1 MLDFGHQQ
9 WQVFDNSELL
19 SLIIK
24 VYIYIY
30 RENKICVCTF
40 QVINQLGEGNELN
53 ILDDDRLLVILNY
66 CIYKCMWTNPH
77 FHVAD
82 KGVRLKTYFFII

>member
-30 RENKICVCTF
+30 REKKYVY
-40 QVINQLGEGNELN
+40 VLSK
-53 ILDDDRLLVILNY
+53 LLIS
-66 CIYKCMWTNPH
+66 
-77 FHVAD
+77 
-82 KGVRLKTYFFII
+82 

>member
-30 RENKICVCTF
+30 IYIYREKKYVY
-40 QVINQLGEGNELN
+40 VLSK
-53 ILDDDRLLVILNY
+53 LLIS
-66 CIYKCMWTNPH
+66 
-77 FHVAD
+77 
-82 KGVRLKTYFFII
+82 